1 MHFVA
6 SRENHEA
13 INSIGDLLDYFY
25 LSASEL
31 NAETIYT
38 GLLKINN

>member
-31 NAETIYT
+31 NAETISS
-38 GLLKINN
+38 GLLKN